1 MAEALYCRKGTAKV
15 WLGSYRF
22 QKRKIRYVWGF
33 NLFKM
38 LKYVTAGVLYCWKIQ
53 NKVLLRYGWGLIVFK
68 KLI

>member
-15 WLGSYRF
+15 WLRSYRF

-38 LKYVTAGVLYCWKIQ
+38 LKYVTAGVLYC
-53 NKVLLRYGWGLIVFK
+53 
-68 KLI
+68 